1 MSVDTITAEYI
12 GCNLAELI
20 LRHEERGRSQP
31 RRPPP
36 LATAPSWRRIFAG
49 NVGGVRVL
57 CGRSTNHL
65 PVGPRTTVVA
75 KSPSS
80 VRDIIST
87 LGIGNFNASEG
98 INSRSTD
105 PSRFEYYERFP
116 LHPFPQRGAPCHAII
131 VAEVGPAVVGIT
143 PLPIWTSPSS
153 VVRVRQMLD
162 HYRPMAVS
170 LAFGPHPD
178 LKSRIL
184 RDRRYVPVIFEVK
197 EN

>member
-57 CGRSTNHL
+57 CGQSTNHL
-65 PVGPRTTVVA
+65 PAGPRTTVVA

-80 VRDIIST
+80 ARDIIST

-98 INSRSTD
+98 IALIPAPRIQADSNTTNGSLYIPFLSGALLVMPLLSQRSV
-105 PSRFEYYERFP
+105 P
-116 LHPFPQRGAPCHAII
+116 
-131 VAEVGPAVVGIT
+131 
-143 PLPIWTSPSS
+143 PSS
-153 VVRVRQMLD
+153 VSLHSPFGRVR
-162 HYRPMAVS
+162 RPRPSDVGSLPSHGRVS
-170 LAFGPHPD
+170 CIWSSP
-178 LKSRIL
+178 
-184 RDRRYVPVIFEVK
+184 
-197 EN
+197 

>member
-80 VRDIIST
+80 ERDIIST
-87 LGIGNFNASEG
+87 LGISNFNDSEG
-98 INSRSTD
+98 INSHYAD
-105 PSRFEYYERFP
+105 PSRFEYDERFP

-131 VAEVGPAVVGIT
+131 VAEVGLAVVGIT

-153 VVRVRQMLD
+153 ASVRC
-162 HYRPMAVS
+162 
-170 LAFGPHPD
+170 G
-178 LKSRIL
+178 IIT
-184 RDRRYVPVIFEVK
+184 VPWPCLLHLLLTLT
-197 EN
+197 